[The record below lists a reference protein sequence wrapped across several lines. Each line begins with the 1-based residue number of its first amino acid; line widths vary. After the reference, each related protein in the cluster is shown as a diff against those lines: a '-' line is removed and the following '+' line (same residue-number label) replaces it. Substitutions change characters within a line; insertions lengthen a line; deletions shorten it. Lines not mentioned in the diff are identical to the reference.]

1 MKKENND
8 FMCNLYNNASD
19 QVEDTLCERLKM
31 AIETIDN
38 EFGKWYAKQNPV
50 LTGSIVSSLV
60 AIHHNEL
67 SFGLSC
73 HMEDKVSNQKRIA
86 IALETLVSQGNYLSA
101 EDETKPELELEKA
114 FKAAEEVKP
123 AIEVVQSRALTHEDL
138 KAICLEKARADNT
151 NRGKLKALLATYD
164 ANKAID
170 VPIAKLAEIIGKIEA
185 GEF

>member
-1 MKKENND
+1 MKKENY
-8 FMCNLYNNASD
+8 L
-19 QVEDTLCERLKM
+19 E
-31 AIETIDN
+31 
-38 EFGKWYAKQNPV
+38 
-50 LTGSIVSSLV
+50 
-60 AIHHNEL
+60 
-67 SFGLSC
+67 
-73 HMEDKVSNQKRIA
+73 RIA
-86 IALETLVSQGNYLSA
+86 IALETLVAQGNYLSA

-138 KAICLEKARADNT
+138 KAICLEKARADNA